1 MNSIIQSVDTN
12 QSIQINQSPRF
23 FVNPVDANHVHLL
36 MTAHAPSYPFQYYL
50 SVASMHTRQSTDR
63 DRRVAE
69 RNLKRAL
76 QRAKLAKNRPRR
88 RNIKRTPSIHVST
101 KSTQPVINNQANNR
115 RSKYLSK
122 RSSPVSRLAVFWEQ
136 FGFSLKEGE
145 KEEEVPPTPA
155 TSPTK
160 TPPSA
165 PFGGIFQFGSSA
177 MKFSIGA
184 S

>member
-1 MNSIIQSVDTN
+1 M
-12 QSIQINQSPRF
+12 
-23 FVNPVDANHVHLL
+23 NPVDANHVHLL

-50 SVASMHTRQSTDR
+50 SVASMQTRQSTDR

-88 RNIKRTPSIHVST
+88 RNIKRTPSIST

-115 RSKYLSK
+115 RSKYLSN
-122 RSSPVSRLAVFWEQ
+122 RSSPVSRLVGFWEQ
-136 FGFSLKEGE
+136 FGFSGGE